1 MLYKNK
7 ILLFFLGFLYGLF
20 SIAVGQNKTQIYVPL
35 NVKSSYDSGVRS
47 YNGKPGPKYWQNFSD
62 YKIDVEVFPD
72 SSLVAGEES
81 VVYHNNSPDSLNRIV
96 IRLYQDIMTRDA
108 LRDFPINFGMF
119 TDGVKI
125 DYLIINSDTLDIS
138 EKSKRVR
145 RSSTNMIIRLP
156 EKLAPG
162 ETLELK
168 TKWSFKIPEH
178 GGIRMGNYGDG
189 DFFIAYW
196 YPQIGVF
203 DDVDGWDMVRYQG
216 MVEFYNDFSNFDVN
230 VTVPGKYTV
239 WATGDLQN
247 AEEVYQPEIYER
259 FKRAQTSDET
269 VRIISAKDRKK
280 NKVTARNEKNVWHFI
295 AENVTD
301 FSFAISKNYSWD
313 AASIEVDPETG
324 RRVRTEAVGMEDYEF
339 FGDAAQI
346 ARKTIEYLSFELP
359 GYPYPYSHTTTFF
372 NKGRGGGMETP
383 MMANDGQPKSK
394 PRFIGLVFHEIAHTY
409 FPFFMGINERKYAWM
424 DEGWASFFPQ
434 ETVDRMVPDYDY
446 LKNNVRGYEYA
457 AGMESELP
465 PIVVSYSNKT
475 RYMRTAFYSRPA
487 NAYRELM
494 HLLGRDLFKKALQEY
509 IKRWNGKHPLPYDF
523 FFTFN
528 DVAGE
533 DLTWFWKPWFVE
545 FGYPDLGI
553 KNVEIDGNRIE
564 ATIEKIGNIPTRIE
578 VTFEFTDGT
587 KDVTELSARTWKKS
601 TGIVKIKY
609 ETKKKLSKIILGSKH
624 IPDAN
629 RSNNVFIAE

>member
-1 MLYKNK
+1 MKK
-7 ILLFFLGFLYGLF
+7 VRDKLFFLTLSFF
-20 SIAVGQNKTQIYVPL
+20 AIIQVVAAQNKSEIYIPK
-35 NVKSSYDSGVRS
+35 NVKASYEAGVRGYDGS
-47 YNGKPGPKYWQNFSD
+47 PGAKYWQNHSD
-62 YKIDVEVFPD
+62 YKINVEVFPD
-72 SSLVAGEES
+72 SSKVAGDE
-81 VVYHNNSPDSLNRIV
+81 VIIYHNDSPDSLSRIV

-138 EKSKRVR
+138 PKSKTVR
-145 RSSTNMIIRLP
+145 RNSTNMIVRLP

-162 ETLELK
+162 QSLEVR
-168 TKWSFKIPEH
+168 TKWSFKIPEN

-196 YPQIGVF
+196 YPQIAVF
-203 DDVDGWDMVRYQG
+203 DDIDGWDMVRYQG

-230 VTVPGKYTV
+230 ITVPGKYTV
-239 WATGDLQN
+239 WATGELQN
-247 AEEVYQPEIYER
+247 AREVYKPAIVER
-259 FKRAQTSDET
+259 YRQAQNSDST
-269 VRIISAKDRKK
+269 VHIITAVDRK
-280 NKVTARNEKNVWHFI
+280 NNNVTADNEKNVWHFT
-295 AENVTD
+295 AKNVTD
-301 FSFAISKNYSWD
+301 FSFAISKHYSWD
-313 AASIEVDPETG
+313 AASIEVDKSTG
-324 RRVRTEAVGMEDYEF
+324 RRVLTEAVGSEDYKF
-339 FGDAAQI
+339 FKDAAQV
-346 ARKTIEYLSFELP
+346 ARKTIEYMSFELP

-372 NKGRGGGMETP
+372 NKKRGGGMETP
-383 MMANDGQPKSK
+383 MMANDGQPTIR

-434 ETVDRMVPDYDY
+434 ETVDELVPEYDY
-446 LKNNVRGYEYA
+446 LAGNVRSYEYA
-457 AGMESELP
+457 AGMETELP

-475 RYMRTAFYSRPA
+475 RYMRIAFYNRPA

-494 HLLGRDLFKKALQEY
+494 HLLGRDLFRKALREY
-509 IKRWNGKHPLPYDF
+509 ITRWNGKHPLPYDF

-533 DLTWFWKPWFVE
+533 DLSWFWKPWFME

-553 KNVEIDGNRIE
+553 KNVEINGNTIE
-564 ATIEKIGNIPTRIE
+564 AAIEKIGNVPTRVE
-578 VTFEFTDGT
+578 VTFEFTDAT
-587 KDVTELSARTWKKS
+587 KDVTQLSARTWKNS
-601 TGIVKIKY
+601 SGVVRIRY
-609 ETKKKLSKIILGSKH
+609 ETKKKLKKIILGNKH

-629 RSNNVFIAE
+629 RSNNVYIVK